1 MLFDTVSDIQPD
13 EIKDKLSSQE
23 LFVQNVLSTPKESVT
38 MRPSPQLIEETPA
51 LFVHPKLTTF
61 QNYGNSKRARK
72 KSSKSPTITSLTETP
87 LIELNESPCL
97 SLKEPIPET
106 YVEKHQAEKEVASGI
121 EDGSSGYLNEIIGRN
136 VKVIEESDK
145 TSSPNDVVIL
155 SNEESKLFS
164 SNSHKETM
172 TRNLESDRFEGEGSG
187 ENSVSLLDQESQL
200 LVHMNRSTINRIQ
213 DDLNSSENRQLIQ
226 NKPSISLVTPNTE
239 DIADKVCSVDRSL
252 KRNKVSDSYQK
263 ILKDEPVM
271 KKKKR
276 KSFMLDDNVTLRS
289 HKQIPPPEVT
299 VAQDYAEQKPKRKRL
314 SRSNSPRLQEVR
326 NTSQETRDERV
337 NKDIKDSEI
346 SLQSGDLNRKETSVN
361 NTKEDSIKQNSEV
374 MVLDNP
380 ANMTSFEKDFTAS
393 KIQSQT
399 DAYDIVPSAESLQAA
414 ELTQENNRI
423 TDEDFTVCRDSDV
436 VRVAESIESDISTVD
451 PQNIDFETQGAS
463 QTACVSQGN
472 KFEKGSDGQMVLR
485 ENSLGTS
492 KTRIEIDSIHMVPE
506 TEMIDFGSMPQ
517 TVNVHESH
525 ICEGLDVECSA
536 AFTKEEKKM
545 DDGNCEDAVV
555 DETQVTNKMLQISQP
570 QRCALSKERSKKYKN
585 TGLEINE
592 NRVDLKQRHSSGI
605 LISPEEN
612 MLASSCKGSPEDI
625 FNIDSEMPFV
635 DSSPFDET
643 IKPVYLSED
652 ETISNSCIEAQESMI
667 QRKIMQRNECEKTV
681 SMHAVSDETDIENI
695 KFDKNKKVKDSK
707 LEENNNSRKHRNS
720 VIDKSRTAKQ
730 KKPDTDSESDLSQQ
744 ERKKRRSGLK
754 GARGFAGRNKH
765 SNSSGCSSD
774 LTSPISKKLV
784 SSITQSE
791 NKCNP
796 IEPEINES
804 SASRFVPNVNSP
816 ESHSLTNDTN
826 LSNNHISNNEQYPLE
841 IKQAHNTAQEIQIS
855 FQRNCTDVNNTK
867 DGSEAEMPDHNGIE
881 DLPDLS
887 QKCQINSSN
896 KTQNAEIMVKK
907 EMLNC
912 EAKQGSLR
920 NKTDRLKNISQASSQ
935 EHKMV
940 QCRKDKN
947 HMKNTAI
954 DNEFGETVSQ
964 TPEKRD
970 EPEQFNHANDTS
982 SSEFELN
989 SSSEQVDSHK
999 TINEEEE
1006 INNCIKEA
1014 RNRIIDLENTFSE
1027 ILSDGDHESPQNSQE
1042 SEKNTNIDNMCNSKI
1057 HKPRKTDKTTKGV
1070 KLENCNSDTA
1080 VKCVVTDSES
1090 RIESPKQETKVA
1102 SSSQQ
1107 PDAITEEPMEIL
1119 ESNLEQS
1126 ESDSDDGPV
1135 IRKKSKKA
1143 VIADSSSEDEGIIEA
1158 LDI

>member
-23 LFVQNVLSTPKESVT
+23 LFVQNVLSTPKESAT

-51 LFVHPKLTTF
+51 LYVHPKLTTF
-61 QNYGNSKRARK
+61 QNYENSKRARK

-97 SLKEPIPET
+97 SLKEPVPET
-106 YVEKHQAEKEVASGI
+106 YEEKHQAEKEVASGI

-136 VKVIEESDK
+136 ERVIEESDK

-200 LVHMNRSTINRIQ
+200 LVHMNRSKINRIQ
-213 DDLNSSENRQLIQ
+213 DDIKSSENRQLIQ

-252 KRNKVSDSYQK
+252 KRNKVSDSYQE

-276 KSFMLDDNVTLRS
+276 KSFMLDDNETLRS

-314 SRSNSPRLQEVR
+314 SSSNSPRLQEVR
-326 NTSQETRDERV
+326 NTSQETRDESV

-346 SLQSGDLNRKETSVN
+346 SLQSGDLNRKETGVN
-361 NTKEDSIKQNSEV
+361 KTKEDSIKQNSEV

-414 ELTQENNRI
+414 ELTQENIRI

-436 VRVAESIESDISTVD
+436 RVTESIESDISTVD
-451 PQNIDFETQGAS
+451 PQNIDFETLGAS

-517 TVNVHESH
+517 SVNVHESH
-525 ICEGLDVECSA
+525 ICEGMDVECSA

-570 QRCALSKERSKKYKN
+570 QRCALSKDRSKKYKN

-592 NRVDLKQRHSSGI
+592 TRIDMKQRHSSGI

-612 MLASSCKGSPEDI
+612 ELASSCKGSPEDI

-643 IKPVYLSED
+643 IKPAYLSEE
-652 ETISNSCIEAQESMI
+652 ETITNSCIKAQESII
-667 QRKIMQRNECEKTV
+667 QRKIIQRNECEKTV
-681 SMHAVSDETDIENI
+681 SMNTVSDETDIENI
-695 KFDKNKKVKDSK
+695 NFDENEKVKNSK
-707 LEENNNSRKHRNS
+707 LEEINNSRKHRNS
-720 VIDKSRTAKQ
+720 IKDKSRSVKQ

-774 LTSPISKKLV
+774 LTSPITKKLV
-784 SSITQSE
+784 SSITQSG
-791 NKCNP
+791 NKHDP
-796 IEPEINES
+796 IEPEINEL

-826 LSNNHISNNEQYPLE
+826 LSNNHISDNEQHPFE
-841 IKQAHNTAQEIQIS
+841 IKQAHNTAQEVQIS
-855 FQRNCTDVNNTK
+855 LQRTCTDVNNTK

-887 QKCQINSSN
+887 QINSST

-912 EAKQGSLR
+912 EAKQDSLR
-920 NKTDRLKNISQASSQ
+920 NKVDRLKNISQASSL

-954 DNEFGETVSQ
+954 DNEFGESLSQ
-964 TPEKRD
+964 ISEKRD
-970 EPEQFNHANDTS
+970 EPEQCNHANDTS

-999 TINEEEE
+999 KINEEEE

-1027 ILSDGDHESPQNSQE
+1027 ILSDADHESPQNSQE
-1042 SEKNTNIDNMCNSKI
+1042 SEKNTNIDNMCNFKI
-1057 HKPRKTDKTTKGV
+1057 QKPRKTDKTIIGV

-1090 RIESPKQETKVA
+1090 RIESPKQETKVV
-1102 SSSQQ
+1102 SSSPQ
-1107 PDAITEEPMEIL
+1107 PDAITEEPMEVL
-1119 ESNLEQS
+1119 ESDIEPS

-1158 LDI
+1158 LYI